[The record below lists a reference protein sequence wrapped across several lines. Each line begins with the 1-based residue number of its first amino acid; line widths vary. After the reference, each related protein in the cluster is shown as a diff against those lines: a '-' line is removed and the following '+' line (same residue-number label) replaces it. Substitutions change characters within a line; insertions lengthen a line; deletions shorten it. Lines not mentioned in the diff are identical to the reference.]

1 MTQIAVEH
9 LKGLEGEDWEQALTI
24 TRTRDR
30 GPIRVV
36 NDPMNVMLILR
47 FKPEMNVG
55 SNMELKRKLKQAYNM
70 DATNKS
76 IKYARTSIRLEA
88 NRKLVNSIVT
98 QGQEQDFGSCV
109 RINDL
114 LMGDLRWAS
123 DQVGSRLWLVAE
135 ALSALGYKR
144 KRYADWALWEK

>member
-9 LKGLEGEDWEQALTI
+9 LKGLDGEEWEQALTI

-47 FKPEMNVG
+47 FKPEINVG
-55 SNMELKRKLKQAYNM
+55 SNLELKRKLKQAYNM

-76 IKYARTSIRLEA
+76 IKYARTALRLEA
-88 NRKLVNSIVT
+88 DRTLIRKIVE
-98 QGQEQDFGSCV
+98 QGKEFDFGSCV

-114 LMGDLRWAS
+114 LMNDLRWAS
-123 DQVGSRLWLVAE
+123 SEVGSRLWVIAD
-135 ALSALGYKR
+135 ALDKLGYKR